1 MEHANGRSVL
11 KEAEEDRMEK
21 LVLTL
26 EITERTVLEYLQ
38 QFPEGSRCEKA
49 LDALKVGVI
58 AIQSASPSLD
68 TRVVEEKFRQV
79 EEDINGAISDF
90 KEEIRTKLEQY
101 FKAEGGFVPLCLERY
116 FGENG
121 SLARAMEEYFDME
134 RGRLSEVL
142 KRQVGPESFLGRQ
155 MDPANREGL
164 IARVESVVEEIIK
177 ENSRQVLGAFSLD
190 DENSSLSRLKR
201 SIREELERFDKKASE
216 QYASIL
222 ALLERE
228 KGRMEEAQRGTA
240 KGRDFED
247 ALYERL
253 ARLARELG
261 DWSEN
266 VSGSKGSV
274 AYEKVGDYVVR
285 LGEDS
290 AASGKVLVFEAKK
303 ASGYNLRKIK
313 DELDRAKKNREA
325 DMGIFVFC
333 KGYEPP
339 EVGDFYRMG
348 GDFVVTVDEDA
359 LMGDKPVIFFETAYR
374 IARAMIATRVREEE
388 KKAIDEGYIRS
399 EMENIIKALE
409 RASDI
414 LTKVGTIRNSADAI
428 EKNVDK
434 LQESI
439 RRHVENIQSHLPH

>member
-1 MEHANGRSVL
+1 MS
-11 KEAEEDRMEK
+11 EK
-21 LVLTL
+21 MVLTL

-38 QFPEGSRCEKA
+38 QFPEESRCEKA

-101 FKAEGGFVPLCLERY
+101 FKAEGGSVPLCLERY

-134 RGRLSEVL
+134 KGRLSEVL

-155 MDPANREGL
+155 MDPSNREGL

-177 ENSRQVLGAFSLD
+177 ESSRQVLGAFSLD

-253 ARLARELG
+253 AQLAREIG

-266 VSGSKGSV
+266 VSGSKGLV
-274 AYEKVGDYVVR
+274 AYEKVGDYVVC

-290 AASGKVLVFEAKK
+290 AAPGKVLVFEAKK
-303 ASGYNLRKIK
+303 ASGYNLKKIK
-313 DELDRAKKNREA
+313 DELDRAKKNRGA
-325 DMGIFVFC
+325 DIGIFVFC

-339 EVGDFYRMG
+339 EVGNFYRMG
-348 GDFVVTVDEDA
+348 SDFVVTVDEEA
-359 LMGDKPVIFFETAYR
+359 LASERSVIFLEAAYK
-374 IARAMIATRVREEE
+374 IARAMVATKVREEE
-388 KKAIDEGYIRS
+388 KKAIDESYIRS
-399 EMENIIKALE
+399 EMENIVKALE

-414 LTKVGTIRNSADAI
+414 LTKVSTIRNSADAI